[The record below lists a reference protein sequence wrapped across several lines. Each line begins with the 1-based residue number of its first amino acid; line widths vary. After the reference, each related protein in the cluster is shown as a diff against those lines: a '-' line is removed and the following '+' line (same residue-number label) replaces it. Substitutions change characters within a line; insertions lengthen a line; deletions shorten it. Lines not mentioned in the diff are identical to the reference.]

1 MSPLHFHHTVCADN
15 LHEFGVY
22 AVYKMPSCCIWC
34 RHGTA
39 TIGIDW
45 VSVQMLCLHTFHD
58 IVWPNRY
65 TYQLQSQTLQP
76 SICTQSSA
84 HPSSTCH
91 QCRDATHHFSHGSS
105 ASHTSSTAL
114 LHCIPQSFDC
124 TTSHQ
129 SVHPV
134 MHEQGTLLW
143 LHDHT
148 AVEWWC
154 YRPSCNCLCTQ
165 DIGWAF
171 LVSHK

>member
-1 MSPLHFHHTVCADN
+1 MS
-15 LHEFGVY
+15 FGVY
-22 AVYKMPSCCIWC
+22 AVYKMPSCCISC

-91 QCRDATHHFSHGSS
+91 AEMPP
-105 ASHTSSTAL
+105 
-114 LHCIPQSFDC
+114 I
-124 TTSHQ
+124 TSHMDL
-129 SVHPV
+129 VHP
-134 MHEQGTLLW
+134 TLLQ
-143 LHDHT
+143 LHYYT
-148 AVEWWC
+148 AFHNPLIA
-154 YRPSCNCLCTQ
+154 RPVTSLY
-165 DIGWAF
+165 I
-171 LVSHK
+171 L